1 MELLLAKGADV
12 NAKTTEK
19 DTYLLIAASIGN
31 IEIMQ
36 QLLAA
41 GANDKIGWVPLH
53 GAAEQGHEAAVQLLL
68 DKGADVNAKDRINAG
83 DTPLHAAASGGFG
96 AVIQMLLDQGAD
108 VNHKNKDD
116 LNGADLNV
124 LTREGASPLHGAAD
138 QGHGEF
144 VRMLLGKGA
153 AVNLLRSNGADAN
166 LASKKGEPPLHRAA
180 KKNFL
185 DDVIVRMLLDHGADV
200 RARTRAGATPEDLA
214 SASGQEEVVEL
225 LRSVAT
231 RWGQCEAF
239 AMGHHKRLGAGSRVL
254 DLHLEVVR
262 MVLDRV

>member
-1 MELLLAKGADV
+1 MGGLRCSAP
-12 NAKTTEK
+12 
-19 DTYLLIAASIGN
+19 
-31 IEIMQ
+31 Q
-36 QLLAA
+36 C
-41 GANDKIGWVPLH
+41 
-53 GAAEQGHEAAVQLLL
+53 
-68 DKGADVNAKDRINAG
+68 RG
-83 DTPLHAAASGGFG
+83 DTGCSSGCSTKRRRPQNG
-96 AVIQMLLDQGAD
+96 A
-108 VNHKNKDD
+108 D

-239 AMGHHKRLGAGSRVL
+239 AMGHHKRLGEASLVL
-254 DLHLEVVR
+254 GLHVEVVR
-262 MVLDRV
+262 MIVDLV